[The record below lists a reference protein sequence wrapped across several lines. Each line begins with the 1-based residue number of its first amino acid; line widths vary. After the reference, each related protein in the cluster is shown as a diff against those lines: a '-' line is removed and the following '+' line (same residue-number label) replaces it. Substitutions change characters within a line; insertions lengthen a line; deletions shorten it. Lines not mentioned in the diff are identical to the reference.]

1 MAVVAP
7 PPPPPVTAPH
17 PRDKG
22 VVVLGEARSARP
34 RFTGPVIDLELK
46 DADLRDVVSHLATV
60 LSRNVVF
67 DPVVKGSVTMSLR
80 QVPADQALELA
91 LGSNGYVA
99 VSEGTVLWVTSREK
113 AIATR

>member
-1 MAVVAP
+1 M
-7 PPPPPVTAPH
+7 
-17 PRDKG
+17 
-22 VVVLGEARSARP
+22 VVLGEARSAKP

-46 DADLRDVVSHLATV
+46 DADLRDVVSHLSTV

-67 DPVVKGSVTMSLR
+67 DPSVKGSVTMSLR

-99 VSEGTVLWVTSREK
+99 VAEGNVLWVTSREK
-113 AIATR
+113 AISGR